1 VDHPCPAQDG
11 PDRLLLARSMTDPPH
26 QAEDRGGSPAKARR
40 PADAG
45 VDRDGEAAAA
55 HPPGFGSF
63 VRYFLGLGSWGF
75 GGPIATVGYMQRD
88 LVERRNWMTRAD
100 FLDGVALG
108 QTMPGP
114 LAAQVAM
121 WVGYLRRGAF
131 GAIAVAAA
139 FIAPSFILVLTV
151 AAIYRRYSGLPVVQS
166 LFYGIAPVVVAII
179 AVAAWKLAKLTNKS
193 DRRLWGISVALML
206 VTAITGAEIAYLVI
220 AAGLLMLLW
229 DAPPRRLLPRRA
241 RPGSRPTDPPAAAG
255 ALAALG
261 AAKHSWI
268 VPSAAGGT
276 LLALG
281 LFFAKAGAFI
291 FGSGLAIVPFLRQG
305 VVVQHHW
312 LTSGQ
317 FLDAIAMGLITPGPV
332 VITATFIG
340 YLAGGLAGAVIATV
354 AIFTPIYLAV
364 VIPGRWFVRHR
375 GNQQVKA
382 FVRGATA
389 AAAGAIAGA
398 VTVLARQAIPD
409 WKTVFLAV
417 AALALSLKWKVKEP
431 YLVGLGAVAGILL
444 HWGSH
449 PF

>member
-1 VDHPCPAQDG
+1 MTEHPG
-11 PDRLLLARSMTDPPH
+11 SM
-26 QAEDRGGSPAKARR
+26 EDR
-40 PADAG
+40 ADADSPPDAG
-45 VDRDGEAAAA
+45 APSVAEADRAVQEPALA
-55 HPPGFGSF
+55 HPPSFGSF

-88 LVERRNWMTRAD
+88 LVERRNWMTRGD

-121 WVGYLRRGAF
+121 WVGYLRRGSL
-131 GAIAVAAA
+131 GALAVAAA

-151 AAIYRRYSGLPVVQS
+151 AAIYRRYSGLPIVES

-193 DRRLWGISVALML
+193 DKRLWGISVALLL

-229 DAPPRRLLPRRA
+229 DAPPRRLLSRRS
-241 RPGSRPTDPPAAAG
+241 RSSSRPTDPPAAAG
-255 ALAALG
+255 ALAGPGALAAARHSWVALG
-261 AAKHSWI
+261 
-268 VPSAAGGT
+268 AAGGT
-276 LLALG
+276 LFALG

-332 VITATFIG
+332 VISATFIG
-340 YLAGGLAGAVIATV
+340 YLVGGLAGAVVATV

-409 WKTVFLAV
+409 WRTVLLAA
-417 AALALSLKWKVKEP
+417 AALALSVQWKVKEP
-431 YLVGLGAVAGILL
+431 YLVGLGAAAGILL

>member
-1 VDHPCPAQDG
+1 
-11 PDRLLLARSMTDPPH
+11 MTD
-26 QAEDRGGSPAKARR
+26 SPAPAPQQGTPASQDAPQAPREG
-40 PADAG
+40 ADAG
-45 VDRDGEAAAA
+45 QPSEPEVAR
-55 HPPGFGSF
+55 PPGFGSF
-63 VRYFLGLGSWGF
+63 VRYFLGLGTWGF

-88 LVERRNWMTRAD
+88 LVERRHWMTRAD
-100 FLDGVALG
+100 FVDGVALG

-121 WVGYLRRGAF
+121 WVGYLRRGTF
-131 GAIAVAAA
+131 GALAVAAA
-139 FIAPSFILVLTV
+139 FIAPSFILVLIV
-151 AAIYRRYSGLPVVQS
+151 AAIYRRYSGLPIVQS

-193 DRRLWGISVALML
+193 DKRLWAISVVLLL

-220 AAGLLMLLW
+220 AAGLFMLLW
-229 DAPPRRLLPRRA
+229 DAPPRHLLPRRA
-241 RPGSRPTDPPAAAG
+241 RSARLPEDPPASRAVAASPALG
-255 ALAALG
+255 TPAALAA
-261 AAKHSWI
+261 ANHSW
-268 VPSAAGGT
+268 VVLAAAGGT
-276 LLALG
+276 LVALG

-340 YLAGGLAGAVIATV
+340 YLVGGLPGAVVATV

-364 VIPGRWFVRHR
+364 VIPGRWFIRHR
-375 GNQQVKA
+375 GNKQVKA

-409 WKTVFLAV
+409 WKTGLLAATALAV
-417 AALALSLKWKVKEP
+417 SLKWKAKEP
-431 YLVGLGAVAGILL
+431 YLVALGAVAGILL
-444 HWGSH
+444 H
-449 PF
+449 